1 MAEISGFEFEV
12 LSLLKD
18 QFIKICGNRPFE
30 VTTIGRTELKE
41 QFYLEELGDNLITS
55 FSPKIQV
62 QYEQGGGNEIRK
74 KMRALRSS
82 SAMTFNIFGNDDAK
96 ILDDSGVY
104 QTFELEFEKQ
114 HKTLKASA
122 SKAKANLDALL
133 YNPETKQAYAC
144 EMKLAEWLFSSP
156 TDLNVKYENVDCYD
170 HQEAAV
176 VFTPIAQTLRAR
188 RASFRVYDAN
198 QVFKHTLACYNYCKE
213 MQGTNQEIT
222 KLTLLNCVWELPNP
236 KLIDAHQVNYLKRL
250 KEEHKGSL
258 DFNNLMQPAI
268 PLFKSIGVDFDIQYI
283 SLGDFLKKLNLDQA
297 HRDYLKR
304 YTF

>member
-1 MAEISGFEFEV
+1 MIGKFEFEV
-12 LSLLKD
+12 LTILKD
-18 QFIKICGNRPFE
+18 QFMKICGNKPFE
-30 VTTIGRTELKE
+30 VNAVGRMAPKE
-41 QFYLEELGDNLITS
+41 QFYLEKLGDNLIAP
-55 FSPKIQV
+55 FSPSV
-62 QYEQGGGNEIRK
+62 QNQYNQGGGNEPLK

-96 ILDDSGVY
+96 ILNENGVY
-104 QTFELEFEKQ
+104 QTYKVKFEKQ

-156 TDLNVKYENVDCYD
+156 SDLNVKYENIDCYD

-176 VFTPIAQTLRAR
+176 VFTPIAQTLRTQK
-188 RASFRVYDAN
+188 ASFRVYDAN

>member
-1 MAEISGFEFEV
+1 MIGKFEFEV
-12 LSLLKD
+12 LTILKD
-18 QFIKICGNRPFE
+18 QFMKICGNKPFE
-30 VTTIGRTELKE
+30 VNTVGRMAPKE
-41 QFYLEELGDNLITS
+41 QFYLEKLGDNLIAP
-55 FSPKIQV
+55 FSPSV
-62 QYEQGGGNEIRK
+62 QNQYNQGGGNEPLK

-96 ILDDSGVY
+96 ILNENGVY
-104 QTFELEFEKQ
+104 QTYKVKFEKQ

-156 TDLNVKYENVDCYD
+156 SDLNVKYENVDCYD

-176 VFTPIAQTLRAR
+176 VFTPIAQTLRTQK
-188 RASFRVYDAN
+188 ASFRVYDAN

-222 KLTLLNCVWELPNP
+222 KLTLLNCVWELSNP
-236 KLIDAHQVNYLKRL
+236 KLFDLQQVNYHNRL
-250 KEEHKGSL
+250 NEEHKGSL
-258 DFNNLMQPAI
+258 DFNNLMQPVI

-283 SLGDFLKKLNLDQA
+283 SLGDFLKKLDLDQA

-304 YTF
+304 YTFN